1 MNLVDFIL
9 IAVIAAAIFLAVRS
23 ILKRK
28 KSGGCCSGGC
38 SNCSSCKKGCG
49 K

>member
-1 MNLVDFIL
+1 MNLVDYIL
-9 IAVIAAAIFLAVRS
+9 IAIIAAALFLAVRS

-28 KSGGCCSGGC
+28 KSGGCCSGC
-38 SNCSSCKKGCG
+38 CSSCKKGCG